1 MPCSANM
8 KPESFWF
15 EKAASEAPRPY
26 SRGILKF
33 FGGTRRS
40 VSAFAEASADTRSA
54 FIHGLTP
61 VAFCEGG

>member
-1 MPCSANM
+1 MNEIILEIVPNVVNDH
-8 KPESFWF
+8 K
-15 EKAASEAPRPY
+15 APRPD

-61 VAFCEGG
+61 VVFCEGG